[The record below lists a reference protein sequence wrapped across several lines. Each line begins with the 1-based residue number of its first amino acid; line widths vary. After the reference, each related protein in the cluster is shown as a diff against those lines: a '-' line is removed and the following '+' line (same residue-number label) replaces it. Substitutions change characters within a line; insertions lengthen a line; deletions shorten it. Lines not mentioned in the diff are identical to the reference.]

1 MLVGGMAMLLFI
13 NLKIGWVEGKGLIES
28 IHEKQYKL

>member
-1 MLVGGMAMLLFI
+1 MLVGGVAMLLFI
-13 NLKIGWVEGKGLIES
+13 HFKIGWVEGKGLIES